1 MYLLDTDVLSEL
13 VKKHPSSAMLAKLA
27 SLPPEVLF
35 TSSITVMEL
44 RSGAMRRTPDGRLWI
59 QIQERILSRVKPLD
73 FSYKEAV
80 IAGDILTSLYA
91 AGQPIGAEDV
101 MIGAV
106 AMSNGLVVVSG
117 NIKHFSRIA
126 GLKVE
131 SWIE

>member
-1 MYLLDTDVLSEL
+1 
-13 VKKHPSSAMLAKLA
+13 MLAKLA
-27 SLPPEVLF
+27 SLPPDVLF
-35 TSSITVMEL
+35 TSGITVMEL

-59 QIQERILSRVKPLD
+59 QIQERILSRVKPLG
-73 FSYKEAV
+73 FTYKEAV

-106 AMSNGLVVVSG
+106 AMSNGLTLVSG